1 MITSDYISPTKINSS
16 ISETVIPGNHIEVQ
30 GLTYELVSR
39 RPKNKLVKR
48 ILSNDKE
55 KLILF

>member
-1 MITSDYISPTKINSS
+1 MITSYYISPTKINSS